1 MKKKKRSFGTKCKK
15 LIKEALKLKKIEK
28 KLLGLKILK
37 THLNYS
43 KKKLLGTLFNEK
55 KKTHDTITI
64 YNNLVSEQ

>member
-1 MKKKKRSFGTKCKK
+1 MKKKSFGTKCKK

-43 KKKLLGTLFNEK
+43 KKKNCWGLCSMK